1 MKKRTLFLGF
11 LLMLALSTAA
21 LAADYTDV
29 PADSWARESIDKAAE
44 YGLMNGVGEG
54 RFGLG
59 ETISREQFVTIL
71 VRMFGWESVSGEDAA
86 IDIADSWAR
95 EFVNTA
101 AANGVI
107 DAGGKFRP
115 RDAITRREMAVM
127 LVRALGLGELAKA
140 DADAALPFADVT
152 AQRGYIAIAYEIG
165 MTTGATET
173 TFEPDGTATR
183 EQAAAMLVR
192 VYEKYHA
199 PTTWKHAFYA
209 LSSYSQLEQAKQFD
223 AVSFGWSHMT
233 YSAEEGAKLST
244 VKDDSSGFYIPA
256 GYADVVPT
264 LREAG
269 VELKLNVFM
278 ANAPLRTMLA
288 DESSRAAAVT
298 EIMAELER
306 VYPDLGYNPYSGVT
320 IDFEGLR
327 AADKESFNAFMTEL
341 SAVLHAEGKTLYAA
355 VMPAVYGDAYF
366 DGYDF
371 KTLGTLCDR
380 VILMAHDYAASDL
393 TGFLGS
399 RYYRNHP
406 CAPLYKVYY
415 AVRTAAREMDDPA
428 KLTLAVSMDARAWQT
443 DGPLHAP
450 AADHGLQASVPER
463 HRDGLVR
470 HGPQP
475 VVHLQHGERTAY
487 LPLVRGRAQHRREAR
502 LRQARG
508 RDLGLR
514 LAARSH
520 SRLRGRGPALRCD
533 ERSVSN
539 EKRKKEELQKQLFFL
554 VFKAVRLRKCP
565 EPSWRRQP
573 SGSQRCWRQRPG
585 YSPGRNARQP
595 QRKHR
600 RCSS

>member
-127 LVRALGLGELAKA
+127 LVRAIGLGELAKA

-173 TFEPDGTATR
+173 TFEPDGTAAR

-443 DGPLHAP
+443 DA
-450 AADHGLQASVPER
+450 
-463 HRDGLVR
+463 DGLLTAVR
-470 HGPQP
+470 STHP
-475 VVHLQHGERTAY
+475 LQTTVY
-487 LPLVRGRAQHRREAR
+487 KR
-502 LRQARG
+502 LCQSDTVMG
-508 RDLGLR
+508 WSDT
-514 LAARSH
+514 ARS
-520 SRLRGRGPALRCD
+520 RGAPTARRADSISSSGTRTRAAPPRSSPA
-533 ERSVSN
+533 
-539 EKRKKEELQKQLFFL
+539 
-554 VFKAVRLRKCP
+554 P
-565 EPSWRRQP
+565 GSW
-573 SGSQRCWRQRPG
+573 
-585 YSPGRNARQP
+585 A
-595 QRKHR
+595 
-600 RCSS
+600 